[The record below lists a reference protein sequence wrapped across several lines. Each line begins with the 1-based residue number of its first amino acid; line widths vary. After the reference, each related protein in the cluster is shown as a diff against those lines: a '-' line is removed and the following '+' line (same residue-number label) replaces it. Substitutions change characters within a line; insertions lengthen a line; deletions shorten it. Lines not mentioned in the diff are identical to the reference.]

1 MRCLNLIRE
10 KHNIK
15 DSLNLLEV
23 ELSYN
28 ILQQSIGV
36 QGAGKLYELVR
47 WSFFQEV
54 TWKVLAI

>member
-1 MRCLNLIRE
+1 MSCLNLIRE

-23 ELSYN
+23 ELSY

-36 QGAGKLYELVR
+36 QGASKLYELVR
-47 WSFFQEV
+47 WLFFQEV

>member
-1 MRCLNLIRE
+1 MSCLNLIRE

-23 ELSYN
+23 ELSY

-36 QGAGKLYELVR
+36 QGASKLYELVR
-47 WSFFQEV
+47 
-54 TWKVLAI
+54 

>member
-1 MRCLNLIRE
+1 MSCLNLIRE

-23 ELSYN
+23 ELSY

-47 WSFFQEV
+47 
-54 TWKVLAI
+54 

>member
-1 MRCLNLIRE
+1 MSCLNLIRE

-47 WSFFQEV
+47 
-54 TWKVLAI
+54 